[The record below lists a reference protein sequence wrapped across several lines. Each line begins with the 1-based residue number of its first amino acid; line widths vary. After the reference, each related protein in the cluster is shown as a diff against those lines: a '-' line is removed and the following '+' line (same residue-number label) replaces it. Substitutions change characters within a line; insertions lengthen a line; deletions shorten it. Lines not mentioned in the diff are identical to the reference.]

1 MRQQP
6 ERLGLDRIDLLLI
19 HWPNPNQD
27 RYVDA
32 WKGMQELLADG
43 RVRAIGVSN
52 FKPSH
57 LDRLIQETGVAPHV
71 NQIQLDPGSAE
82 LPSAPITPSTT
93 S

>member
-1 MRQQP
+1 
-6 ERLGLDRIDLLLI
+6 
-19 HWPNPNQD
+19 
-27 RYVDA
+27 
-32 WKGMQELLADG
+32 MQEPWPTG
-43 RVRAIGVSN
+43 GCRAIGVSN